1 MSLRIG
7 DPYDVPGYGRGVI
20 VGFQGRR
27 EGLRMWTYIRVRI
40 NSVISA
46 LVPIYEGEVLQ

>member
-1 MSLRIG
+1 MNIG

-27 EGLRMWTYIRVRI
+27 EGVRVWTVIRVRI
-40 NSVISA
+40 DAMLTA
-46 LVPIYEGEVLQ
+46 LVPIHEGEVLQ